1 MIENYQNIDI
11 LLKQDMK
18 FDMYSVEICEKCY
31 TKTVCDTSLT
41 VLTYVNTPALVC
53 ELGFFLPNFAVGEMC
68 MLCPLDSYC
77 TGDGRLTACGQN
89 EITLYT
95 ESPSIDFFICGEEGV
110 FRGKIG
116 I

>member
-31 TKTVCDTSLT
+31 TETVCDTSLT

-53 ELGFFLPNFAVGEMC
+53 ELGFFYQIL
-68 MLCPLDSYC
+68 LW
-77 TGDGRLTACGQN
+77 GRCVCCVHWIHTAQVMV
-89 EITLYT
+89 
-95 ESPSIDFFICGEEGV
+95 D
-110 FRGKIG
+110 
-116 I
+116 